1 MYEDYLNDVGGLNA
15 NPADSEK
22 LYVCKIKVVGVGGAG
37 NNAVNRMIGAGV
49 KGVEFY
55 AVNTDMQDLMLSQAN
70 VNNRIQIGKQSTKGL
85 GAGSH
90 PEVGEKAAEEDRE
103 ELEQMVENT
112 DLLFITAG
120 MGGGTGTGAAPV
132 VAKIAKEKGC
142 LTVAVVTKPFS
153 YEGKKHE
160 DNARKGLQNLAK
172 FVDTLIVVPN
182 DKILDSLPKTTP
194 FSEALRCADDSLK
207 QAICGISDLITQPSL
222 INIDFADVKTIIEG
236 QGLAHMGVGRAK
248 GENRIVE
255 AVRQAISSPMIETT
269 IEGAKGIILNISG
282 DKNLSVGEVSEAA
295 NLVHGVVHYGANIIF
310 GTNTVDSLK
319 DEVVITIIATGFT
332 GTPAPVE
339 NFREQPAPA
348 PRQDAPRPYFGEQE
362 RFNAQ
367 DRFAPQGTDFNRPQE
382 PVKQPEE
389 PANDDVIEPEKK
401 RDVPPF
407 VKRLFRKK

>member
-1 MYEDYLNDVGGLNA
+1 
-15 NPADSEK
+15 
-22 LYVCKIKVVGVGGAG
+22 
-37 NNAVNRMIGAGV
+37 
-49 KGVEFY
+49 
-55 AVNTDMQDLMLSQAN
+55 
-70 VNNRIQIGKQSTKGL
+70 
-85 GAGSH
+85 
-90 PEVGEKAAEEDRE
+90 
-103 ELEQMVENT
+103 
-112 DLLFITAG
+112 
-120 MGGGTGTGAAPV
+120 
-132 VAKIAKEKGC
+132 
-142 LTVAVVTKPFS
+142 
-153 YEGKKHE
+153 
-160 DNARKGLQNLAK
+160 
-172 FVDTLIVVPN
+172 
-182 DKILDSLPKTTP
+182 
-194 FSEALRCADDSLK
+194 
-207 QAICGISDLITQPSL
+207 
-222 INIDFADVKTIIEG
+222 
-236 QGLAHMGVGRAK
+236 
-248 GENRIVE
+248 
-255 AVRQAISSPMIETT
+255 MIETT

-367 DRFAPQGTDFNRPQE
+367 NGFAEQGTDFNRPQE